1 MIAAGMVIAAVSIIL
16 QGKNFDISWSPHL
29 VGTLNLMAFLLLLF
43 FVLVYSTKATFEAES
58 RVEIWRK
65 ERQQI
70 KFRDP
75 YPPKPFS

>member
-1 MIAAGMVIAAVSIIL
+1 MVIAAVFIVL

-29 VGTLNLMAFLLLLF
+29 VGPLNSLAFLLLLF
-43 FVLVYSTKATFEAES
+43 FVLAYSTEAES